1 MTKELVSDKRDK
13 PVLDEKTF
21 ARLLEAAYVLQEH
34 HSELT
39 LNLEL
44 RADQLR
50 EQESAAQSPPEE
62 SGADSA
68 GTDGNSDY
76 SPTLAQIVETQ
87 RLIQVGHLDLGNAL
101 ALVAKRVAQI
111 TKSSGAGIGI
121 VDGKRVRYQAASG
134 SSSLACGTEVSM
146 AKALCFSCFRTGQ
159 PFRCPDVNPEF
170 LLDAEACQKRGIQ
183 SLIAVPVFHDGGIAG
198 ALEIYFAEAD
208 AFGEPDVHTCQLMAG
223 LVTEAFTRDSE
234 DAGTQSQAADRASRL
249 EALGKMKPDVAAVIE
264 TSPAGAIAR
273 SVDTSMVATTQPYA
287 CRKCSNELVGE
298 EQFCGKCGSPRISD
312 SSPPSM
318 QSKVASLRRV
328 QEANSETIP
337 TPANGTE
344 HSSVTSESLEHGFP
358 QDYEEEHAEPNED
371 DVLQQLI
378 ASQARPPLEKTDD
391 PLGGVKLQA
400 EESAEKESP
409 VEQENFE
416 IHATEMGL
424 TRPEGAL
431 AWSSAAKA
439 RNFLEELAVLQ
450 NRSAFGNFCNAR
462 RGDIYLAI
470 AIILMAGVIR
480 WGIWSSHSVS
490 ATGRTGTAGESRP
503 KRAPDADLSVF
514 DRMLISVG
522 LAEAPDAPEYKG
534 NPDTQ
539 VWVDLHTALYYCP
552 GAELYGKTPKG
563 KVTSQR
569 DAQLDQFE
577 PAYRKACD

>member
-1 MTKELVSDKRDK
+1 
-13 PVLDEKTF
+13 
-21 ARLLEAAYVLQEH
+21 
-34 HSELT
+34 
-39 LNLEL
+39 
-44 RADQLR
+44 
-50 EQESAAQSPPEE
+50 
-62 SGADSA
+62 
-68 GTDGNSDY
+68 
-76 SPTLAQIVETQ
+76 
-87 RLIQVGHLDLGNAL
+87 
-101 ALVAKRVAQI
+101 
-111 TKSSGAGIGI
+111 
-121 VDGKRVRYQAASG
+121 
-134 SSSLACGTEVSM
+134 
-146 AKALCFSCFRTGQ
+146 
-159 PFRCPDVNPEF
+159 
-170 LLDAEACQKRGIQ
+170 
-183 SLIAVPVFHDGGIAG
+183 
-198 ALEIYFAEAD
+198 
-208 AFGEPDVHTCQLMAG
+208 
-223 LVTEAFTRDSE
+223 
-234 DAGTQSQAADRASRL
+234 
-249 EALGKMKPDVAAVIE
+249 
-264 TSPAGAIAR
+264 
-273 SVDTSMVATTQPYA
+273 
-287 CRKCSNELVGE
+287 
-298 EQFCGKCGSPRISD
+298 
-312 SSPPSM
+312 M
-318 QSKVASLRRV
+318 QSKVASLRRI

-337 TPANGTE
+337 TPANGTG
-344 HSSVTSESLEHGFP
+344 HSPVTSESSEHGFRH
-358 QDYEEEHAEPNED
+358 DYEEEHAEPNED

-400 EESAEKESP
+400 EENAEAESP
-409 VEQENFE
+409 VEQENLE

-439 RNFLEELAVLQ
+439 RNFLEELVVLQ